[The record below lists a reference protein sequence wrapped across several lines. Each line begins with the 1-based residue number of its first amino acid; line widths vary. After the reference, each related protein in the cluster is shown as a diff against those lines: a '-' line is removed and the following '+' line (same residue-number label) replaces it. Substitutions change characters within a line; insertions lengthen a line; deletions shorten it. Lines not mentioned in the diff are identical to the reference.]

1 MVNPNRRQ
9 EIADHRVHPAL
20 VTFPLAFFVATFICD
35 LVYWGSGYDAWATA
49 AIWLLGA
56 GIAMAALAAGE
67 GLTDVLGDRRIGE
80 MNDVRWRAGGNAIVV
95 VIELFNWYARH
106 QQGSVMP
113 AGAVLSLVAV
123 CILAFIGW
131 KRWDTMHRRR
141 AGIGDDRG
149 ARTMHR
155 QSAAPRAQDRAA

>member
-9 EIADHRVHPAL
+9 EIADHRIRPAL
-20 VTFPLAFFVATFICD
+20 ITFPLAFFVATFICD

-131 KRWDTMHRRR
+131 KRWDTLHRRR

-149 ARTMHR
+149 ARKMHR

>member
-9 EIADHRVHPAL
+9 EIADHRVRPAL
-20 VTFPLAFFVATFICD
+20 VTFPFPFFVATFICD

-95 VIELFNWYARH
+95 VIKLFNCFDRH
-106 QQGSVMP
+106 QQDSCIS
-113 AGAVLSLVAV
+113 AG
-123 CILAFIGW
+123 
-131 KRWDTMHRRR
+131 
-141 AGIGDDRG
+141 
-149 ARTMHR
+149 
-155 QSAAPRAQDRAA
+155 